1 MTRTQRVAGS
11 LGAAAATLILAVV
24 GCSATGQKSAPELT
38 EDNLTNG
45 TNTKAIQM
53 PEGFRN
59 VAFTCHGTVG
69 IYVTSRG
76 VYKVGSADAPALPS
90 GIAVLADDPNCGGAR

>member
-1 MTRTQRVAGS
+1 LNKQQGVAGVV
-11 LGAAAATLILAVV
+11 GAAIATLVMAAVA
-24 GCSATGQKSAPELT
+24 CSNTGQKSAPELT
-38 EDNLTNG
+38 EDNLTSG

-69 IYVTSRG
+69 VYVTSRG
-76 VYKVGSADAPALPS
+76 IFKTGSADAPSLPS
-90 GIAVLADDPNCGGAR
+90 GIAVLADDPNCGARR

>member
-1 MTRTQRVAGS
+1 MNKQQGLAGAF
-11 LGAAAATLILAVV
+11 GAVV
-24 GCSATGQKSAPELT
+24 TALIIAVASCGSTGQKSAEELT
-38 EDNLTNG
+38 EENVQPG

-69 IYVTSRG
+69 VYVTSRG

-90 GIAVLADDPNCGGAR
+90 GIAVLADDPNCGGRR